1 MKKLY
6 CQDNINTAIYYLKIL
21 FQGLKEPKRIINR
34 GWIYFLSRRAGVFII
49 SYPKTGR
56 TWLRVML
63 GKSLILKYHLSD
75 KMILDTFYLT
85 KKAGLIPT
93 VFSHD
98 GPFLLR
104 NSAPYYNMNFNE
116 KLYKKRKV
124 IFLIR
129 DIRDTLVSS
138 YFEESKRL
146 KIYDGTLSDFIRDK
160 RFGAKKIV
168 TFYNIWFINR
178 NTPLE
183 FLLIR
188 YEDMHKKPIE
198 NLKQV
203 LNFINLKEIEEEILK
218 EAVSFASF
226 NQMKKMEEQN
236 MFGDS
241 ILRPGIKSD
250 NESYKVRRGKIGG
263 FIDYFTKEDLMY
275 IDQVVMEM
283 RLKDCD
289 WYYMTDE

>member
-1 MKKLY
+1 MKGLY
-6 CQDNINTAIYYLKIL
+6 YQDNINTIIYYLKIL
-21 FQGLKEPKRIINR
+21 FQGLKEPRRILNR
-34 GWIYFLSRRAGVFII
+34 GRIYFLSRYAGVFII

-63 GKSLILKYHLSD
+63 GKALVLKYQLNN
-75 KMILDTFYLT
+75 KMLLDTFYLT
-85 KKAGLIPT
+85 KEAGLIPT

-116 KLYKKRKV
+116 KLYKKKKV

-146 KIYDGTLSDFIRDK
+146 KIYEGSLSDFIRDK

-168 TFYNIWFINR
+168 TFYNIWYINR
-178 NTPLE
+178 SIPTQ

-188 YEDMHKKPIE
+188 YEDMYKRPIE
-198 NLKQV
+198 NLRQV

-218 EAVSFASF
+218 AAVSFASF
-226 NQMKKMEEQN
+226 DQMKKMEEQN
-236 MFGDS
+236 IFGDS

-263 FIDYFTKEDLMY
+263 FVDYFTKEDLLY

-283 RLKDCD
+283 GLRDCD
-289 WYYMTDE
+289 WYYMPDE